1 MSPQTKSV
9 LHDLGGILYAP
20 GLIALTAIVVALVA
34 DERDL
39 VPEMAITAALSLGL
53 GWGLRQMCR
62 VEDPELRSPLEA
74 VTVAVAWIACALLA
88 AVPFVLAAYDAPVT
102 DTLAVFRDPWNAL
115 FESMSA
121 LTSTGLSVA
130 PDPSALPRALQWWR
144 TALEWVGG
152 MGVVILALT
161 FLKSYAAHN
170 DLLANEINVAEFAEE
185 AERPARRLWAVY
197 SGLSAV
203 CVGAFW
209 AAGMPLWEAINH
221 GLAGIATGGFTVT
234 SDGFRSYRPAIKAVG
249 IGVMVLGG
257 MDFALHAR
265 IAFERDWARLAKDAQ
280 TRGLLIGLV
289 GGGVLLAGVTA
300 LQGDDGTTLDAAF
313 LWASALATCG
323 FSSVDLPSW
332 SPAALFVLIAAMSVG
347 AAAGSTGGGLK
358 IRRVAVLLKTV
369 VWQVRKR
376 DDLRERRYL
385 YEGEALDDGRAF
397 DLVRKATT
405 LAVAFLVSLAVGTLA
420 LMLTVEDRSGLDLL
434 FEAASALG
442 AVGLSSGVTGPEL
455 AATPKAVLVTL
466 MWLGRLEVMAAL
478 MIVAAVLDRSRS
490 GE

>member
-20 GLIALTAIVVALVA
+20 GLIALSTIVVALVA
-34 DERDL
+34 GEHDL
-39 VPEMAITAALSLGL
+39 VPELGVTAALSLGT
-53 GWGLRQMCR
+53 GWGLRRLCR
-62 VEDPELRSPLEA
+62 VDEPDLRSPLEA
-74 VTVAVAWIACALLA
+74 VTVAVAWIACA
-88 AVPFVLAAYDAPVT
+88 VLAAIPLYLAAHDAPVT

-121 LTSTGLSVA
+121 LTSTGLSMA

-144 TALEWVGG
+144 TVLEWVGG

-161 FLKSYAAHN
+161 FLESYAAHD
-170 DLLANEINVAEFAEE
+170 DLLAGEINVAEFAEQ
-185 AERPARRLWAVY
+185 AEHPARRLWTVY
-197 SGLSAV
+197 SVLSVV
-203 CVGAFW
+203 CIGGFW
-209 AAGMPLWEAINH
+209 AAGMPLWEAVNH

-234 SDGFRSYRPAIKAVG
+234 SDGFQSYGPAIKAVG

-265 IAFERDWARLAKDAQ
+265 IAFEQDWFCFAKDAQ
-280 TRGLLIGLV
+280 TRGLMIGLV
-289 GGGVLLAGVTA
+289 GGGLLLVGVTT
-300 LQGDDGTTLDAAF
+300 LQDDGGTALDAAF

-332 SPAALFVLIAAMSVG
+332 SPAALFLLTAAMFVG

-385 YEGEALDDGRAF
+385 YEGEALDDSKAF
-397 DLVRKATT
+397 ELVRQAAT
-405 LAVAFLVSLAVGTLA
+405 LAVAFMVSLVIGTLA
-420 LMLTVEDRSGLDLL
+420 LMLTVDGRSGLDLL

-442 AVGLSSGVTGPEL
+442 AVGLSSDVTGPDL
-455 AATPKAVLVTL
+455 AATPKAVLITL

-478 MIVAAVLDRSRS
+478 MIVVAALDRFRS
-490 GE
+490 DG